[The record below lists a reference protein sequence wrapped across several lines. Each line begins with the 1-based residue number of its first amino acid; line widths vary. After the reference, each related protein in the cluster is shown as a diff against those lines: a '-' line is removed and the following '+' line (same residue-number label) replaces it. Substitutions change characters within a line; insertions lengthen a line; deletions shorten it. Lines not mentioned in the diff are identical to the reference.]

1 MKGRWR
7 FTVSEALLSE
17 NSLALQ
23 YSVQKPDGCA
33 AVHWRAAR
41 LLDGALPDAVGT
53 GSAPYEQAIFPA
65 GQSGTGVWQ
74 ETFAGA
80 PLELTTH
87 TLELQLDIYR
97 VPEGAPSSQAMR
109 RPVEETY
116 TFLETARVA
125 FPITARALETRTAL
139 HDGQPLEFAFDGYS
153 LCVTRAEI
161 SATGA
166 AFEWFLVF
174 DSHEAALAHNCAW
187 DKHDPDAGYWDYRLE
202 PGRRHGLARH
212 GQRRRARSARSTG
225 SGEWAWRFAWYYT
238 GLNAHA
244 GSLCT
249 YALLCGRGRRTMPG
263 RKCGS
268 RYALSGAGK
277 GKYLLCKKCRLR
289 GLLIRPRR
297 RMFVVGCQS
306 LRHGCAAPPFHQFN
320 MVASLRAQSALA
332 MFPVSLGLLRPVSA
346 TGGGLR
352 APPFPFGK
360 KGGFWAVL
368 LPAAYH

>member
-1 MKGRWR
+1 MKRIESEYRKAFAGVTPAPALRARTEAMVHTLGRSRTRRVRKALLCLALCVILLCATAVAAREFGLLSFWQSGYAGNQELLAALEPLLE
-7 FTVSEALLSE
+7 TVNAEYEGTVALSVPEALLSE

-23 YSVQKPDGCA
+23 YSVQNRTDAPLYIG
-33 AVHWRAAR
+33 AR
-41 LLDGALPDAVGT
+41 RILLDGALPDTVGT
-53 GSAPYEQAIFPA
+53 GSASYEQAIFPA

-97 VPEGAPSSQAMR
+97 VPEGAPSPQALR

-125 FPITARALETRTAL
+125 FPTIARALETRTAL

-202 PGRRHGLARH
+202 PGDGMDW
-212 GQRRRARSARSTG
+212 RATG
-225 SGEWAWRFAWYYT
+225 SDDAPEAPVQLESGEWAWRFAWYYT
-238 GLNAHA
+238 GL
-244 GSLCT
+244 T
-249 YALLCGRGRRTMPG
+249 RMPD
-263 RKCGS
+263 R
-268 RYALSGAGK
+268 
-277 GKYLLCKKCRLR
+277 
-289 GLLIRPRR
+289 
-297 RMFVVGCQS
+297 FVLTPFYVGE
-306 LRHGCAAPPFHQFN
+306 
-320 MVASLRAQSALA
+320 
-332 MFPVSLGLLRPVSA
+332 
-346 TGGGLR
+346 GGG
-352 APPFPFGK
+352 PCPEESV
-360 KGGFWAVL
+360 VL
-368 LPAAYH
+368 DMR

>member
-1 MKGRWR
+1 MKRIESEYRKAFAGVMPEPALRARTEAMVHTLGRSRTRRVRKALLCLALCVILLCATAVAAREFGLLSFWQSGYAGNQELLAALEPLLETVNAEYEGAVAL
-7 FTVSEALLSE
+7 TVSEALLSE

-23 YSVQKPDGCA
+23 YSVQNRTDAPLYIG
-33 AVHWRAAR
+33 AR
-41 LLDGALPDAVGT
+41 RVLLDGALPDAVGT

-74 ETFAGA
+74 ETLAGA

-97 VPEGAPSSQAMR
+97 VPEGAPSPQALR

-153 LCVTRAEI
+153 LRVTRAEI

-174 DSHEAALAHNCAW
+174 DSREAALAHNCAW

-202 PGRRHGLARH
+202 PGDGMDW
-212 GQRRRARSARSTG
+212 RATG
-225 SGEWAWRFAWYYT
+225 SGDTPEAPVQLESGEWAWRFAWYYT
-238 GLNAHA
+238 GL
-244 GSLCT
+244 T
-249 YALLCGRGRRTMPG
+249 RMPD
-263 RKCGS
+263 R
-268 RYALSGAGK
+268 
-277 GKYLLCKKCRLR
+277 
-289 GLLIRPRR
+289 
-297 RMFVVGCQS
+297 FVLTPFYVGE
-306 LRHGCAAPPFHQFN
+306 
-320 MVASLRAQSALA
+320 
-332 MFPVSLGLLRPVSA
+332 
-346 TGGGLR
+346 GGG
-352 APPFPFGK
+352 PCPEESV
-360 KGGFWAVL
+360 VL
-368 LPAAYH
+368 DVR